1 MPISL
6 TVDKLEPDGTI
17 HVRHVFYGET
27 IEECERLRDQHAEG
41 CKAFGP
47 ALKRGYK
54 GVIEVAEEVD
64 EIPEWTEDDED

>member
-47 ALKRGYK
+47 ALEDER
-54 GVIEVAEEVD
+54 VIQIEEEID
-64 EIPEWTEDDED
+64 EIPEWEDDE

>member
-1 MPISL
+1 VPISL

-47 ALKRGYK
+47 ALEDER
-54 GVIEVAEEVD
+54 VIQIEEEID
-64 EIPEWTEDDED
+64 EIPEWEDDE